1 MGAKY
6 EHGSESYI
14 NEFAAAEHLKLSV
27 HTLRGMR
34 RDKKGPRYT
43 KFGRAVRYRTSWLD
57 AWAELNSVDPLA
69 A

>member
-6 EHGSESYI
+6 EHSSGLYI
-14 NEFAAAEHLKLSV
+14 NEFAAAEHLELSV
-27 HTLRGMR
+27 HTLRGLR

-43 KFGRAVRYRTSWLD
+43 KFGRAVRYKVSWLD
-57 AWAELNSVDPLA
+57 EWAESNAVDPA